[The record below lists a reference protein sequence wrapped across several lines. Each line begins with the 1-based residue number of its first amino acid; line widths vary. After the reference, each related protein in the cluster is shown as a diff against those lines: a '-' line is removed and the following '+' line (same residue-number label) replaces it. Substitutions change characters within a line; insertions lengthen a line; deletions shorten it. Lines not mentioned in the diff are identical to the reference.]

1 MFFQC
6 WEQSESNYPA
16 KMTRQ
21 LLGLKQPL
29 QTKECKQVTGFQ
41 TWMIWIIHSVLSC
54 QKWTPCISQSFLQA
68 MQATQMRL
76 D

>member
-1 MFFQC
+1 MILLQKKKRTDDQGACFFQC
-6 WEQSESNYPA
+6 WEQSELNYPA

-41 TWMIWIIHSVLSC
+41 T
-54 QKWTPCISQSFLQA
+54 
-68 MQATQMRL
+68 
-76 D
+76 